1 MPSCLGLYIENNVIK
16 YAKVSKDND
25 NIKVDS
31 FGIKFYDKI
40 GEAIKQV
47 VEETY
52 SYKTPISIN
61 LSNEE
66 YHYFYLFSLL
76 NKKDMQNVVNTEFE
90 SLCYDRGVNK
100 DAFET
105 RYVLVED
112 EDNKEKIK
120 AIHVSANKADIAKKE
135 QELDGYHIASESPI
149 GTSIGNLLEYK
160 AKENV
165 LIVNI
170 EDKTTITTILDKK
183 IVEIQTI
190 DNGSTQILSNINAKE
205 NSYSKAYEICKNST
219 IYTQEGKDLQYEE
232 NEYLDDIMPTLYN
245 IVTEVRKI
253 VDQSLNKIDKIY
265 ITGTAS
271 VINNIDI
278 YFQEYLKDIKCEIL
292 KPYFISNS
300 QTKINI
306 KDYIEVNSAIA
317 LALDGIGEGL
327 RGLNFK
333 KETFRDKLPE
343 WLTADV
349 GNKKEKNAKGKKNQG
364 KNSKLNLNVKFN
376 LKMDF
381 KEKLSKVEISLIRVA
396 VAILLLIVIYSGM
409 SIFLNN
415 AYTTKEE
422 EVASAIQEVN
432 TQISTINSQRTSI
445 NALTTKYKNMTEK
458 LEELASKTQEK
469 NKRKN
474 AIPTLLNQIMF
485 IIPKGV
491 QITSI
496 ENTSG
501 DTIVINAQSS
511 TYEQLGYLKSK
522 IKEDEILLNVVSD
535 SGTKEGQ
542 TGLIKTVIEG
552 ELPIK

>member
-16 YAKVSKDND
+16 YAKISKDND

-40 GEAIKQV
+40 GDAIKQV
-47 VEETY
+47 IEETY

-76 NKKDMQNVVNTEFE
+76 NKKDMQSVVNTEFE
-90 SLCYDRGVNK
+90 SICYDRGVNK

-112 EDNKEKIK
+112 ADNKEKIK

-149 GTSIGNLLEYK
+149 GTSIGNLLDYGSN
-160 AKENV
+160 ENV

-170 EDKTTITTILDKK
+170 EDKTTVTTIVDKK

-190 DNGSTQILSNINAKE
+190 DSGSTQILSSINEKE

-219 IYTQEGKDLQYEE
+219 IYTQDGKDLQYEE

-245 IVTEVRKI
+245 IVTDVRKI
-253 VDQSLNKIDKIY
+253 VDQSLNKIDKVY

-292 KPYFISNS
+292 KPYFINNS

-306 KDYIEVNSAIA
+306 KDYIEVNSAMA
-317 LALDGIGEGL
+317 VALDGIGEGL

-333 KETFRDKLPE
+333 KENFKDKLPE
-343 WLTADV
+343 WLTADI
-349 GNKKEKNAKGKKNQG
+349 GGKKEKSKNG
-364 KNSKLNLNVKFN
+364 SKSKNSKFNLNVKFN
-376 LKMDF
+376 LDMDF
-381 KEKLSKVEISLIRVA
+381 KEKLSPSEIGLIRIA
-396 VAILLLIVIYSGM
+396 VGILILIFIYSGI

-415 AYTTKEE
+415 AFKEKDAE
-422 EVASAIQEVN
+422 ISAAIQDVN
-432 TQISTINSQRTSI
+432 TQIANINSDTSKLRA
-445 NALTTKYKNMTEK
+445 NTTKYKNMTEK
-458 LEELASKTQEK
+458 LEELASKAQEK
-469 NKRKN
+469 SKRKN
-474 AIPTLLNQIMF
+474 AIPTLLNQIMY

-535 SGTKEGQ
+535 SGQKEGQ